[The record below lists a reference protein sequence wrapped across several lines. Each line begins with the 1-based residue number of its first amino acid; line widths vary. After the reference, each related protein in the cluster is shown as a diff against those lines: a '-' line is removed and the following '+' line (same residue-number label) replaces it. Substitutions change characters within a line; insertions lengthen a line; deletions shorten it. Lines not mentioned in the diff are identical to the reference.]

1 MLVCARVCVCGCG
14 EFVLVCVCVCVCVL
28 PWVGVGL
35 FLVQFELFNVQ
46 CSIGSWVLT
55 ETETEKKAP
64 EQNQM

>member
-1 MLVCARVCVCGCG
+1 MVVCARVCVCGGG

-28 PWVGVGL
+28 PWVGCWVVLGSM
-35 FLVQFELFNVQ
+35 FNVQ